1 MKIGIISN
9 LLKDED
15 LNFTKSVINF
25 IEDNGK
31 KVLINEL
38 MSIKLNRADLRCS
51 TKELYSKSDIIL
63 VLGGDGTLLNIAR
76 QTMMYNTPILG
87 VNLGHLGFLTDIEF
101 DEVYE
106 SLQKIFNNQY
116 TVEERMM
123 LEAQVIRGN
132 LSVENFYALNDIG
145 ITRGYLSRIVY
156 IKAMVDDDF
165 IDIYPGDGIIV
176 STPTGSTAYSL
187 SAGGPIIPPNVNVML
202 LTPICPHTLHSRS
215 IVLSDKSII
224 KIEMVYPHQE
234 VMLTIDGQQGYKL
247 CYEDIILIRK
257 SEYTTKLV
265 KVSDRSFFKNLRLK
279 LIGRMKIE
287 EMKEGVDYEGI

>member
-9 LLKDED
+9 FLKDED
-15 LNFTKSVINF
+15 LNFTKSIINF
-25 IEDNGK
+25 IEENGK
-31 KVLINEL
+31 EVLINEL
-38 MSIKLNRADLRCS
+38 MSIKLNRADLRCN
-51 TKELYSKSDIIL
+51 TKDLYNKSDIIL

-76 QTMMYNTPILG
+76 QTMMHDTPILG

-106 SLQKIFNNQY
+106 SLKKIFNNQY
-116 TVEERMM
+116 TIEERMM

-132 LSVENFYALNDIG
+132 LSIENFYALNDIG

-156 IKAMVDDDF
+156 IKAVVDDDF
-165 IDIYPGDGIIV
+165 IDIYPGDGVIV

-215 IVLSDKSII
+215 IVLSDKSVI

-247 CYEDIILIRK
+247 CYEDIILIKK
-257 SEYTTKLV
+257 SDYTTKLI
-265 KVSDRSFFKNLRLK
+265 KVSDRSFFKNLRVK
-279 LIGRMKIE
+279 LVGRMKIE
-287 EMKEGVDYEGI
+287 DMKEGVDYEGI